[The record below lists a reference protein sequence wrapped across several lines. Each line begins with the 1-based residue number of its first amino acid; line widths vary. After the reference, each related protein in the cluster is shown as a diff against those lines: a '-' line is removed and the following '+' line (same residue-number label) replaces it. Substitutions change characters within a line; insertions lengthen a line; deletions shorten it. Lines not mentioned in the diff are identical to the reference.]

1 MAKDDTLKKIY
12 SEIEAGDLGKARD
25 RLHGLMVTYPD
36 DIHIRELLADV
47 YWRLQFPAM
56 AGRYWYLTEAS
67 GEHVEAAKKA
77 FEKSFG
83 DDPARIMAILKLSED
98 PDKLPEQL
106 RSRFEVLQKRQI
118 EQIAQREFL
127 AKAVEEPNAKSPCKL
142 LLFVLLLLIAI
153 LLVTGFMCLGI
164 NWFVES
170 VF

>member
-25 RLHGLMVTYPD
+25 RLNGLLLTYPN
-36 DIHIRELLADV
+36 DIQIRELLADV

-56 AGRYWYLTEAS
+56 AGRYWYLTETS
-67 GEHVEAAKKA
+67 GEHVETARIA

-83 DDPARIMAILKLSED
+83 NDPARIMAILKLSGD
-98 PDKLPEQL
+98 PDKLPEQVQ
-106 RSRFEVLQKRQI
+106 SRFEVLQKRKI
-118 EQIAQREFL
+118 EQIARREVL
-127 AKAVEEPNAKSPCKL
+127 AKAVKEPKAKSPCKL
-142 LLFVLLLLIAI
+142 LLFVLLFLIAI